1 MINYPFLLLIFLF
14 ISILY
19 GLIFHYG
26 FWKGVYFA
34 LTLQMILF
42 IVVNI
47 LSRSTSRSPGITAS
61 ILIIIFSGLLAGIW
75 MNISNTQ
82 SSTQQQNYNLT
93 TRKNISFIGTVALLG
108 FLSAYIIF
116 IETNNVFLSVTIF
129 LSLIQV
135 VARIIIKLNTAVMA
149 LASIFLLLGFLT
161 TLQPTSTL
169 EELSLIVFVIFY
181 LTALILTYL
190 SK

>member
-34 LTLQMILF
+34 LTFQMILF

-82 SSTQQQNYNLT
+82 QQNYNLT
-93 TRKNISFIGTVALLG
+93 TRKNIPFIGTVALLG
-108 FLSAYIIF
+108 FCQY
-116 IETNNVFLSVTIF
+116 
-129 LSLIQV
+129 
-135 VARIIIKLNTAVMA
+135 
-149 LASIFLLLGFLT
+149 SI
-161 TLQPTSTL
+161 
-169 EELSLIVFVIFY
+169 
-181 LTALILTYL
+181 
-190 SK
+190 